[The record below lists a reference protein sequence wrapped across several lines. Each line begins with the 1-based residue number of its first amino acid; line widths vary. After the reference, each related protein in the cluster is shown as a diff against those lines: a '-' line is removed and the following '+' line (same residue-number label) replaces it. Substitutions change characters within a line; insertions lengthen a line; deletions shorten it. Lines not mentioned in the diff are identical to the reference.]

1 MAYILV
7 ARGRQANP
15 KAVLESS
22 MTKEEIILANRD
34 YLFPSIFHYYKE
46 PLVVSHAKD
55 QYVWDADG
63 NQYLD
68 FFGGIV
74 TISVGHCN
82 AEVNRKVHAQM
93 DRLQHV
99 STVFANE
106 PQAALAKKLATIS
119 PGGKLTKSFFTNSGM
134 EANETAILTAR
145 CYTGSTEVV
154 ALRYAY
160 HGRSSLAMGLTAQ
173 SNWRLGPVTQAGI
186 VHAVNAYC
194 YRCPFGLTY
203 PSCEVK
209 CAQDVEEV
217 IRTTTSGRI
226 AAFIGEPIQGVGG
239 FVTPPK
245 EYFPI
250 VADIVKKYGGLFI
263 SDEVQTGWGRTGGK
277 WFGIEQWGVTP
288 DIITSAKSLG
298 NGAPVG
304 LTVARPE
311 VADALKGTT
320 ISTFGGNPVTATA
333 AKAVIDYIDEHKLM
347 INAAET
353 GAYLRGKLDELKA
366 KYPIIGDVRGM
377 GLMQA
382 LELVEDRESKKP
394 AVEATAAVM
403 EAARQNQL
411 LIGKGGTF
419 GNVIRVPPPLN
430 ISKSDV
436 DDFTLRLEASFQ
448 QVPAARMAGAA
459 R

>member
-1 MAYILV
+1 
-7 ARGRQANP
+7 
-15 KAVLESS
+15 

-34 YLFPSIFHYYKE
+34 HLFPSVFHYYKE

-55 QYVWDADG
+55 QYVYDADG

-74 TISVGHCN
+74 TISVGHAN
-82 AEVNRKVHAQM
+82 PEVNRKLHAQI

-106 PQAALAKKLATIS
+106 PQAALAKKLAQIT
-119 PGGKLTKSFFTNSGM
+119 PNGKLTKSFFTNSGT

-145 CYTGSTEVV
+145 CYTGSSEIV

-173 SNWRLGPVTQAGI
+173 SSWRLGPVTQAGV

-194 YRCPFGLTY
+194 YRCPFGLSY

-226 AAFIGEPIQGVGG
+226 AGFIAEPIQGVGG
-239 FVTPPK
+239 FVVPPK

-250 VADIVKKYGGLFI
+250 VADIVKRYGGLFI

-277 WFGIEQWGVTP
+277 WFGIEQWGVQP
-288 DIITSAKSLG
+288 DIITSAKGLA
-298 NGAPVG
+298 NGAPIG
-304 LTVARPE
+304 LTIARPE
-311 VADALKGTT
+311 VADSLKGAT
-320 ISTFGGNPVTATA
+320 ISTFGGNPISMTA
-333 AKAVIDYIDEHKLM
+333 AKAVIDFIEDQKLS
-347 INAAET
+347 INAAEV
-353 GAYLRGKLDELKA
+353 GVYLRSKLNELQDKH
-366 KYPIIGDVRGM
+366 PIIGDVRGM

-382 LELVEDRESKKP
+382 VELVEDRESKKP
-394 AVEATAAVM
+394 ATAQTAALM
-403 EAARQNQL
+403 EASRDNRIL
-411 LIGKGGTF
+411 LGKGGF
-419 GNVIRVPPPLN
+419 YGNVLRISPPLN
-430 ISKSDV
+430 ISKADV
-436 DDFTLRLEASFQ
+436 DEFTRRLDRSFAKVLTAQ
-448 QVPAARMAGAA
+448 AVA
-459 R
+459 